1 VAAMPA
7 EVSFLK
13 QIPLLAMLDDDEL
26 AVLCTAVAAKSLTVG
41 ETLFKAKDQGDSM
54 FIVQEGAVEL
64 FVRDTVGQKIVL
76 RVAKAGDVFGE
87 LSLLDGGPRTAS
99 AVATEPSELVVLDR
113 EDLHNLFVKRPDAAL
128 HMLATVGGM
137 TRQADALLRTRVAKN
152 ANEEIAEKLTLPERI
167 SDFIAWFSGSMYF
180 FGLNAIWFLVWIV
193 VNVAN
198 VGVGHFDPYPFGLLT
213 MIVSLQAIFLSI
225 FVLISQNRQA
235 AKDRVRSDIEYEIN
249 VKAELE
255 VAHLHEKTDEIHEMM
270 LDRFARLE
278 KALQKGG
285 AGNGNGTASAAGSG
299 SGTAA
304 R

>member
-1 VAAMPA
+1 MPA
-7 EVSFLK
+7 EVAFLK

-26 AVLCTAVAAKSLTVG
+26 AVLCTVVAEQALPGG
-41 ETLFKAKDQGDSM
+41 ETLFRAKEQGDSM
-54 FIVQEGAVEL
+54 FIVKSGTVEL
-64 FVRDTVGQKIVL
+64 FVRDTVGTKIVL
-76 RVAKAGDVFGE
+76 RVAGPGDVFGE

-99 AVATEPSELVVLDR
+99 AVALEACELVVLDR

-152 ANEEIAEKLTLPERI
+152 ANEEIAEQLTIGERI
-167 SDFIAWFSGSMYF
+167 ADFIAWFSGSNQF
-180 FGLNAIWFLVWIV
+180 FIMNVVWFGVWIV
-193 VNVAN
+193 VNTFH
-198 VGVGHFDPYPFGLLT
+198 VGVHHFDPYPFGLLT
-213 MIVSLQAIFLSI
+213 MIVSLEAIFLSI

-278 KALQKGG
+278 KALLK
-285 AGNGNGTASAAGSG
+285 NGK
-299 SGTAA
+299 
-304 R
+304 

>member
-1 VAAMPA
+1 MAA

-13 QIPLLAMLDDDEL
+13 QIPLLAMLEDDEL
-26 AVLCTAVAAKSLTVG
+26 AVLCTQVSAKALLAG

-64 FVRDTVGQKIVL
+64 FVKDTVGQKIVL
-76 RVAKAGDVFGE
+76 HVARAGEVFGE

-99 AVATEPSELVVLDR
+99 AVAIEPTELIVLDR
-113 EDLHNLFVKRPDAAL
+113 DDLHNLFVKRPDAAL

-167 SDFIAWFSGSMYF
+167 ADFIAWFSGSMYF
-180 FGLNAIWFLVWIV
+180 FGLNAIWFLTWIL
-193 VNVAN
+193 VNTAH
-198 VGVGHFDPYPFGLLT
+198 VGVEHFDPYPFGLLT

-225 FVLISQNRQA
+225 FVLIAQNRQA

-270 LDRFARLE
+270 LDRFAKLE
-278 KALQKGG
+278 KALARGG
-285 AGNGNGTASAAGSG
+285 LTSGPPAGNGNGSAIGK
-299 SGTAA
+299 
-304 R
+304 